1 MALGHQSEQ
10 NSKCQSGRRPPLRIT
25 REGFGSAPLPRER
38 KAVRQSPLLPPPVPD
53 ELRPIALFG
62 GEQGGGEGLGQAR
75 VVEDEFRIEEFHESL
90 KIPEKSNTYG
100 IPFLTE
106 VLS

>member
-1 MALGHQSEQ
+1 MTA
-10 NSKCQSGRRPPLRIT
+10 
-25 REGFGSAPLPRER
+25 F
-38 KAVRQSPLLPPPVPD
+38 LPPPVPD
-53 ELRPIALFG
+53 ELRPTPFLG
-62 GEQGGGEGLGQAR
+62 PEQGGGKGLGQAR
-75 VVEDEFRIEEFHESL
+75 VVEDEFRIEAFHEIL